1 MFIEHMCTFI
11 YKYVFMFGQIGHG
24 GSFEIMRLIWFNHIL
39 IRYTMLSHNGIQ
51 STISNDNNSTL
62 IDIIIHSR
70 IQFPKYEILND
81 INRTLMESITSA
93 REAWR
98 AQIQTVFENNNHKSY
113 NNIINLLNK
122 HTSQMTQAY
131 IYIYDY
137 I

>member
-1 MFIEHMCTFI
+1 
-11 YKYVFMFGQIGHG
+11 
-24 GSFEIMRLIWFNHIL
+24 
-39 IRYTMLSHNGIQ
+39 MLSHNGIQ

-98 AQIQTVFENNNHKSY
+98 AQIQTVFENNKITVDFFLSEN
-113 NNIINLLNK
+113 
-122 HTSQMTQAY
+122 
-131 IYIYDY
+131 
-137 I
+137 